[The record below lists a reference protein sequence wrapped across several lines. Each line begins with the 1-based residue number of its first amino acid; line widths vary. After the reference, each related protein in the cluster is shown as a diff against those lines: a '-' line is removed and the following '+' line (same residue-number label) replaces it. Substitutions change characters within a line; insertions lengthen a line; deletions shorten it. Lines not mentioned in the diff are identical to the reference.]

1 MRAAV
6 LESFFHVPVV
16 GWAVKDALR
25 GRRNSGWW
33 LFLDVV
39 LLVVLGVMSFG
50 YAAVIVSA
58 LTLTAAAILT
68 LVLLTA
74 GV

>member
-1 MRAAV
+1 MGSAV
-6 LESFFHVPVV
+6 LNTFFHVPVV
-16 GWAVKDALR
+16 GWAIKDALR
-25 GRRNSGWW
+25 GRRNAGWW
-33 LFLDVV
+33 LFLDCVLAVV
-39 LLVVLGVMSFG
+39 LAVMTFG

-58 LTLTAAAILT
+58 LALTAAALLT

>member
-1 MRAAV
+1 MGAAV
-6 LESFFHVPVV
+6 LESFLRVPVV

-25 GRRNSGWW
+25 GRRNAGWW
-33 LFLDVV
+33 LFLDLV
-39 LLVVLGVMSFG
+39 LLVVLGVMVFG
-50 YAAVIVSA
+50 YAAVIVTA
-58 LTLTAAAILT
+58 LTLTAAAIVT